1 MAEEESEDGPQQIA
15 DGYLYISSD
24 LPWPRDRETVI
35 ADRRVPE
42 SWLEV
47 SDRTKEDVIRPTAS
61 KYVPIPVTVDV
72 DGHEGQGALEA
83 AFIPG
88 PFRFC
93 LRCGVSYEQVRGRDF
108 AKLATLDAEGR
119 SSATTLTSMSI
130 VRSLRAVP
138 DKDLDSNAR
147 KLLTFVDNRQDAA
160 LQAGHFN
167 DFVEVT
173 MLRGALYRAAV
184 KAVEDG
190 EDGLYHDDIAPKV
203 TRALGLAR
211 DEYALAPGEA
221 PDLGRRHRPG
231 TARGRQ
237 PAGLPRPGPGLAG
250 DDAQPGEHRPAGDR
264 LPRPV

>member
-1 MAEEESEDGPQQIA
+1 
-15 DGYLYISSD
+15 
-24 LPWPRDRETVI
+24 
-35 ADRRVPE
+35 
-42 SWLEV
+42 
-47 SDRTKEDVIRPTAS
+47 
-61 KYVPIPVTVDV
+61 
-72 DGHEGQGALEA
+72 
-83 AFIPG
+83 
-88 PFRFC
+88 
-93 LRCGVSYEQVRGRDF
+93 
-108 AKLATLDAEGR
+108 
-119 SSATTLTSMSI
+119 MSI

-173 MLRGALYRAAV
+173 MIRGALYRAAV

-203 TRALGLAR
+203 TRALGLDQGRVRAGPR
-211 DEYALAPGEA
+211 RGPRPGQA
-221 PDLGRRHRPG
+221 DRPG